1 MQEKSFLLEPNN
13 FNKSNS
19 LPGRIFARED
29 LLTSLSLV
37 KQKGNTALKDRTANV
52 IPRWEKKF
60 LRIIGIAEIGELG
73 VSISENKETKDLQ

>member
-19 LPGRIFARED
+19 LPGTIFARED

-52 IPRWEKKF
+52 ISRWEKKF
-60 LRIIGIAEIGELG
+60 LGIIGIAEIGKLG
-73 VSISENKETKDLQ
+73 VSISENKETEDLQ

>member
-37 KQKGNTALKDRTANV
+37 KQKGNAALKGRAANV

-60 LRIIGIAEIGELG
+60 LGIIGIAEIGELG
-73 VSISENKETKDLQ
+73 VSIIENKETKDLQ